1 MMFNRQQSVS
11 EGSTVTRPPV
21 TVDPKSSGGNI
32 YDAPDP
38 YEAGKRNKQDKKT
51 DER

>member
-1 MMFNRQQSVS
+1 MFNRQQTTS
-11 EGSTVTRPPV
+11 EESTTSRPPV

-38 YEAGKRNKQDKKT
+38 YEAGKRMRKEEESARD
-51 DER
+51 